1 MVFCPPETEHLEP
14 TNFELPW
21 KLVST
26 SIRER
31 HEQEAAAKEQAQDDE
46 SKAKLKELKA
56 RKKAMQRMQSVQV
69 CYKKLLL
76 TDRVFKMFL
85 YSKRRKVSR
94 RRHREKVLKKRK
106 KRRFILIKTSLVS
119 YVKAEQLSHIKS
131 SLISLLF
138 LHDSM

>member
-69 CYKKLLL
+69 C
-76 TDRVFKMFL
+76 
-85 YSKRRKVSR
+85 
-94 RRHREKVLKKRK
+94 LKNKNTLNCFWPIGCLRC
-106 KRRFILIKTSLVS
+106 FCILKGG
-119 YVKAEQLSHIKS
+119 K
-131 SLISLLF
+131 
-138 LHDSM
+138 